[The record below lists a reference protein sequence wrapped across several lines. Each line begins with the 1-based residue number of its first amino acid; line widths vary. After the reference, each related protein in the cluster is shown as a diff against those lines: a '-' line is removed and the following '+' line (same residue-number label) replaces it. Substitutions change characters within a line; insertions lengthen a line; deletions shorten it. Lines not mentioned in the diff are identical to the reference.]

1 MQDDSIWVLVLN
13 ATRARILWGTHRNG
27 AVQDTRLVL
36 RSENRKLRSFLTGGP
51 GRGIAPGRVGR
62 RVSVATDLNPL
73 RDDAHAFV
81 REVIAVL
88 EAHRRAGDFNRLAIF
103 SPPEML
109 AILRA
114 ELPGALKAQLVV
126 EAEENLV
133 QEPEAVLMNVVA
145 QEVFGP

>member
-36 RSENRKLRSFLTGGP
+36 RSEDRKLRSFLTGAPGRSAAP
-51 GRGIAPGRVGR
+51 GRGA
-62 RVSVATDLNPL
+62 SVAADPDPL
-73 RDDAHAFV
+73 GDDAHAFA

-109 AILRA
+109 AVLRA

-126 EAEENLV
+126 EAEKNLV
-133 QEPEAVLMNVVA
+133 QEPEAVLMNEVA
-145 QEVFGP
+145 QEVFGPGRV